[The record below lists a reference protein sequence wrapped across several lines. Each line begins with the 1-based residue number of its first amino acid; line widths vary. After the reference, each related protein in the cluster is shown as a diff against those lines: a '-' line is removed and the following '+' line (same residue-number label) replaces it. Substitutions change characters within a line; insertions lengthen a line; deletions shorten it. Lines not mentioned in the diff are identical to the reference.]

1 MNTSKRGSRR
11 SGHPGWLMAGLVA
24 MMLLGTA
31 QATSAADA
39 GGQTA
44 LDAGVE
50 AYVYGYPL
58 VTMEVTRRV
67 MTNVVTPD
75 GSHAPM
81 GQFAHMRTYPTAAFQ
96 DVTAPNADTLYS
108 VAWLDLSR
116 EPCIL
121 SVPEER
127 GRYFL
132 MPMLDGW
139 TNVVVAPGTRT
150 TGTNAQ
156 RYAIVGPGWKGR
168 LPSGLTAAYTS
179 PTSLVWIVGRTY
191 SSGARPDYA
200 AVHAIQDRT
209 SLVPLSA
216 YGKRYVPPPGTVDPK
231 IDMKTP
237 VRKQVERMDAATY
250 FKLLAELM
258 KQNPPTAAD
267 APVIARMAT
276 LGIVPGKDFDLGK
289 LDPAVARALKGVP
302 KAGLER
308 IRAHEKNAG
317 ILANGWSFPV
327 KTGVYGTDYLQRAFI
342 AHHGLGA
349 NLSRDAVSPTAN
361 VDADGKPLTGTNR
374 YVVHFARGQTPP
386 VKGFWSLTMYNADY
400 FFVANPQNRH
410 AVGSRSPFELNEDGS
425 LDLYIQK
432 DSPGA
437 ALESNWLPAPPGPF
451 VLMLRLYWPDRP
463 IFDGTWKPPAV
474 KRVK

>member
-11 SGHPGWLMAGLVA
+11 SGHPGLLMAGLVA

-121 SVPEER
+121 GVPEER

-156 RYAIVGPGWKGR
+156 RYAVVGPGWKGR

-191 SSGARPDYA
+191 SSGTRPDYA

-258 KQNPPTAAD
+258 KQNPPAAAD
-267 APVIARMAT
+267 APIIARMAT

-289 LDPAVARALKGVP
+289 LEPAVARALKGAP

-317 ILANGWSFPV
+317 IMANGWSYPA
-327 KTGVYGTDYLQRAFI
+327 KTGVYGIDYLQRAFI

-349 NLSRDAVSPTAN
+349 NLPRDAVYPTAQ
-361 VDADGKPLTGTNR
+361 VDADGKPLTGAHR

-400 FFVANPQNRH
+400 FFVANPQSRH

-432 DSPGA
+432 DSPGTD
-437 ALESNWLPAPPGPF
+437 LESNWLPAPPGPF
-451 VLMLRLYWPDRP
+451 VLMLRLCWPDRP
-463 IFDGTWKPPAV
+463 ISDGTWKPPAV

>member
-1 MNTSKRGSRR
+1 MNPSKRRFQR
-11 SGHPGWLMAGLVA
+11 SSHPGLLMAALAA

-31 QATSAADA
+31 QASSAADA
-39 GGQTA
+39 GRQTT

-58 VTMEVTRRV
+58 VMMEVTRRV
-67 MTNVVTPD
+67 MTNVVAPD

-81 GQFAHMRTYPTAAFQ
+81 GQLAHMRTYPTAAFR
-96 DVTAPNADTLYS
+96 DVVAPNADTLYS
-108 VAWLDLSR
+108 VAWLDLSK
-116 EPCIL
+116 EPYIFT
-121 SVPEER
+121 VPEER

-132 MPMLDGW
+132 TPMLDGW
-139 TNVVVAPGTRT
+139 TNVIAAPGTRT

-156 RYAIVGPGWKGR
+156 RYAIVGPGWRGR
-168 LPSGLTAAYTS
+168 LPHGLTAAYAS
-179 PTSLVWIVGRTY
+179 PTSLAWIIGRTY
-191 SSGARPDYA
+191 SSGSPADYA
-200 AVHAIQDRT
+200 AAHAIQDRY
-209 SLVPLSA
+209 SVVPLSA

-237 VRKQVERMDAATY
+237 VREQVERMDAATY

-258 KQNPPTAAD
+258 KQNPPAAAD
-267 APVIARMAT
+267 APVIARMAA

-289 LDPAVARALKGVP
+289 LDPAVARDLKGAP
-302 KAGLER
+302 RAGLAK

-317 ILANGWSFPV
+317 TTVNGWTYSS

-342 AHHGLGA
+342 AHQGLGA
-349 NLSRDAVSPTAN
+349 NLPSDAVYPTTR
-361 VDADGKPLTGTNR
+361 VDAEGKPLTGAHR

-386 VKGFWSLTMYNADY
+386 VRGFWSLTMYNADY
-400 FFVANPQNRH
+400 SFVANPQNRH
-410 AVGSRSPFELNEDGS
+410 AVGSRSPFELNRDGS

-437 ALESNWLPAPPGPF
+437 ERESNWLPAPAGNF
-451 VLMLRLYWPDRP
+451 ALMLRLYWPDRP
-463 IFDGTWKPPAV
+463 IFDGTWKPPPV
-474 KRVK
+474 KRVR